1 MISITEI
8 NKNIQEA
15 IRKTGKSLTCNM
27 KECDYTSVFAVE
39 FPNVLKKSGTLPHN
53 IKFGGGFIHQ
63 SPIVRFASIHKQSG
77 CELGDLLIF
86 VRKTTIDGE
95 RFNAALVQLKRSKNS
110 SVTITRD
117 GDLKQLY
124 LYEQWPCFSISQLGC
139 QYNIF
144 PKNSINGAVYG
155 IIYEKKN
162 NAVQF
167 YTSEPM
173 TSMQCRSEQ
182 TLGRF
187 IGNMIDWQAGRVVS
201 DEKSKDS
208 DEWSRLIWD
217 ILRLVS
223 HKIFNKDSIYSNQSK
238 LTFNFLQQL
247 LDNPLNANNNNAHS
261 VGQNNNEEK
270 NSGFGILLVDVDE
283 RERSL
288 EQ

>member
-8 NKNIQEA
+8 NKKIQEA
-15 IRKTGKSLTCNM
+15 IHNARKSLKCSMT
-27 KECDYTSVFAVE
+27 EPDYTSALAVG
-39 FPNVLKKSGTLPHN
+39 FPNVMKKSGTLPIN

-63 SPIVRFASIHKQSG
+63 SPIVRFASIHKQLG

-86 VRKTTIDGE
+86 VRKTTIDGT
-95 RFNAALVQLKRSKNS
+95 RFNAALVQLKRSMNS
-110 SVTITRD
+110 SVTISKD

-155 IIYEKKN
+155 IIHEKNN

-167 YTSEPM
+167 YISEPM
-173 TSMQCRSEQ
+173 TTMQCRSEQ

-187 IGNMIDWQAGRVVS
+187 ITNMIDWQAGRIVS

-223 HKIFNKDSIYSNQSK
+223 HKTFNTNSVYSNQSK
-238 LTFNFLQQL
+238 LTFNFLQQM
-247 LDNPLNANNNNAHS
+247 LDNPFKANNNN
-261 VGQNNNEEK
+261 VNNKGN
-270 NSGFGILLVDVDE
+270 NSGFGILFVDVNDMD
-283 RERSL
+283 RIPK
-288 EQ
+288 